1 MATYRTLVSMP
12 PDVVEEIDK
21 AVGMKNRSKFL
32 TDVARRELKRQ
43 EQMSALADA
52 AGSWKDK
59 DHPELA
65 QGAVAFVSQM
75 RHEGDR
81 RFADLLRRNTK

>member
-21 AVGMKNRSKFL
+21 AVGVKNRAKFL
-32 TDVARRELKRQ
+32 SDVARRELKRLRQ
-43 EQMSALADA
+43 IEALTVA

-65 QGAVAFVSQM
+65 KGGAAYVSRMRREGEGRFKALVA
-75 RHEGDR
+75 
-81 RFADLLRRNTK
+81 RNSK

>member
-21 AVGMKNRSKFL
+21 AVGVKNRAKFL
-32 TDVARRELKRQ
+32 ADVARRELRRLRQ
-43 EQMSALADA
+43 SEALRAA

-65 QGAVAFVSQM
+65 KGGAAHVSKM
-75 RHEGDR
+75 RREGEH
-81 RFADLLRRNTK
+81 RFNALVVRNSK